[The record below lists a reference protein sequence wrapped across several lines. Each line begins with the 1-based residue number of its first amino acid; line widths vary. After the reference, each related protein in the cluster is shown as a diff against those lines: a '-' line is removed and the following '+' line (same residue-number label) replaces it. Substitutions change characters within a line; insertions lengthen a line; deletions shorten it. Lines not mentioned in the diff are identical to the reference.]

1 MRALTRWAPPLR
13 IARRDARRHKG
24 RTALILVM
32 IALPILAAT
41 GIITMIRSIA
51 PTDATFTQMTLGDTA
66 QARLTADCN
75 GTMKQDIRGEMGSCG
90 GTEEGELATEDHIA
104 GQLPAGDVLLAAVT
118 SDVAANAPGRAVDDL
133 WVTEVD
139 MTELPGL
146 YVTVD
151 GELPTRQGEIALS
164 RPMAEALD
172 VTSGENLTVQS
183 REEASVEVRITGIFV
198 GQRQDAALA
207 LPGAVPGL
215 ADAANQWG
223 KAWYVVG
230 DAPVTWD
237 DVLALNDIGV
247 TAVSRAVLADPPD
260 PAAMPISDLDFG
272 GTNYQTIGI
281 VAAVVGVGLLE
292 VVLLIGPAF
301 AVGARR
307 STRQLGL
314 VAANGGAPRDLRRI
328 VLASGLVLGLL
339 AGLAGAVL
347 GVGSAGALTLILRA
361 RDIVIPNFIVPWA
374 EAAGMVLVAVLLG
387 AAAAWLPARRAA
399 GQDVL
404 AALAG
409 HRREATP
416 RRAVP
421 WVGLVLAVAG
431 LAGATAG
438 ALTSQVTL
446 LLGGAVVLE
455 IGLILAA
462 GGIIILVGRLA
473 PRLGPAGRIALRDAA
488 RQRGRTAPAVAAVL
502 AAVAGMTAAGVYVV
516 SDARHYQQ
524 MFQPFLAQGHL
535 EIGLDTSSSNT
546 QERMGRLD
554 DAVAALGQELPI
566 RQSAPVHVAALPD
579 SDGAFLS
586 IYPQIPPEKVCP
598 IWELGRAPTAEE
610 EAAYADD
617 PRCEIGEP
625 AFISYSSRARAWT
638 AEGPSDTY
646 IDDGTSVRLYGLPGA
661 EEAADALAEGKILV
675 TDPDY
680 IDDDGNALVGTSS
693 YDPSTGQ
700 ESEPVLTEF
709 PGEYVPWTNHTYQ
722 VILTPQAAEELGLEP
737 VVVGMV
743 AVPEEP
749 ADAGDVAAANAAV
762 ATAVDDV
769 TVRAELPQE
778 RATAVVLLAL
788 VGAAALVGLA
798 ATWVSVG
805 LAAADSRPDLATLAA
820 VGAASRTRKRIV
832 GAQAAVISLVG
843 VPLGVLT
850 GLALGAVFVTWQANV
865 NGHDPTWQILIPWPM
880 VAATLVT
887 IPVLAVL
894 GSMLVTRSTL
904 PLTRQTGL

>member
-1 MRALTRWAPPLR
+1 MRALTRWGPPLR
-13 IARRDARRHKG
+13 IACRDARRHKG

-41 GIITMIRSIA
+41 VIVTMIRSVT
-51 PTDATFTQMTLGDTA
+51 PTDATFSQMTLGDTA
-66 QARLTADCN
+66 QARLTADCI
-75 GTMKQDIRGEMGSCG
+75 GTTMQDVRGGMGSCA
-90 GTEEGELATEDHIA
+90 GTEEGELATEDQIA
-104 GQLPAGDVLLAAVT
+104 GLLPDGDVLLAAVT
-118 SDVAANAPGRAVDDL
+118 SDVAASSPDRAVDSL

-139 MTELPGL
+139 VTELPGL

-164 RPMAEALD
+164 RPMAETLD
-172 VTSGENLTVQS
+172 VTSGEHLTVQS
-183 REEASVEVRITGIFV
+183 REEASVEVRITGVFV
-198 GQRQDAALA
+198 GQRQDAAVA
-207 LPGAVPGL
+207 LPGTVPGL
-215 ADAANQWG
+215 ADAANRLG

-237 DVLALNDIGV
+237 NVLHLNDIGV
-247 TAVSRAVLADPPD
+247 TAVSRAVIADPPD

-272 GTNYQTIGI
+272 STSYQTIGI

-328 VLASGLVLGLL
+328 VLASGLVLGLT
-339 AGLAGAVL
+339 AGVAGAVL
-347 GVGSAGALTLILRA
+347 GVGAAGALTVVLRA
-361 RDIVIPNFIVPWA
+361 RDVAIPNFIVPWA
-374 EAAGMVLVAVLLG
+374 EAAGLVLVAVLLG

-399 GQDVL
+399 GQDVV

-421 WVGLVLAVAG
+421 WVGLVLTGLG

-446 LLGGAVVLE
+446 LLGGALVLE

-462 GGIIILVGRLA
+462 GGIITLVGRLA

-516 SDARHYQQ
+516 SDARHHQQ
-524 MFQPFLAQGHL
+524 MFQPFLAEGHL
-535 EIGLDTSSSNT
+535 EIGLDTATGSAE
-546 QERMGRLD
+546 ERTGRLD
-554 DAVAALGQELPI
+554 DAVAVLDQELSI
-566 RQSAPVHVAALPD
+566 EHSAPVYVAALPD
-579 SDGAFLS
+579 REAEFLS
-586 IYPQIPPEKVCP
+586 IYPEMPPEKLCP

-617 PRCEIGEP
+617 PRCDIGEP
-625 AFISYSSRARAWT
+625 AFISYASRARAWT
-638 AEGPSDTY
+638 GEGPQDIY
-646 IDDGTSVRLYGLPGA
+646 IDDGSSVRLFGLPGA
-661 EEAADALAEGKILV
+661 EEAADALTDGKILV

-680 IDDDGNALVGTSS
+680 LDDDGTVLVRFSS

-700 ESEPVLTEF
+700 NSEPVLTEF
-709 PGEYVPWTNHTYQ
+709 PAEHVPWTNHTYQ
-722 VILTPQAAEELGLEP
+722 VILTPQAAQELGLVP
-737 VVVGMV
+737 VVVGMI
-743 AVPEEP
+743 AAPERP

-762 ATAVDDV
+762 AAAVDDI

-778 RATAVVLLAL
+778 RGTAVVLLAL

-820 VGAASRTRKRIV
+820 VGAAPRTRKRIV
-832 GAQAAVISLVG
+832 GAQAAVISLIG

-850 GLALGAVFVTWQANV
+850 GIALGAVFVTWQANV
-865 NGHDPTWQILIPWPM
+865 NGHDPTWQVLIPWPM
-880 VAATLVT
+880 IAATLVT
-887 IPVLAVL
+887 IPLLAVL
-894 GSMLVTRSTL
+894 GSMAATRSTL